1 LDLDE
6 LIPSAFICVYQRSS
20 AVYPISW
27 PQADQ
32 SCQSC
37 NPVEKNHVLTIL
49 IIRINDT
56 LNSRL
61 FSAPMSSKIVQRN
74 SKIHGQG
81 VFATAPIKK
90 GEDVI
95 EYKGK
100 LRTHEEVDEEYGGKD
115 TGHTFLFILNDTYV
129 IDANIGGNVARW
141 LNHGCA
147 PNCQAFVIE
156 DESGDPRKDKVVI
169 EAIRNIKTGEELTYD
184 YDIRIEE
191 PITAEERHLW
201 ACRCGAPNCNG
212 SMIKPAKRKKS
223 KAVLA

>member
-1 LDLDE
+1 
-6 LIPSAFICVYQRSS
+6 
-20 AVYPISW
+20 
-27 PQADQ
+27 
-32 SCQSC
+32 
-37 NPVEKNHVLTIL
+37 
-49 IIRINDT
+49 
-56 LNSRL
+56 
-61 FSAPMSSKIVQRN
+61 MSSKIVQRN

-147 PNCQAFVIE
+147 PNCQAFVVE

-169 EAIRNIKTGEELTYD
+169 EAIRNIRRAKNSPTTTTSGSRSRSLRKSG
-184 YDIRIEE
+184 ICGPAAAARRIA
-191 PITAEERHLW
+191 TA
-201 ACRCGAPNCNG
+201 P
-212 SMIKPAKRKKS
+212 
-223 KAVLA
+223 